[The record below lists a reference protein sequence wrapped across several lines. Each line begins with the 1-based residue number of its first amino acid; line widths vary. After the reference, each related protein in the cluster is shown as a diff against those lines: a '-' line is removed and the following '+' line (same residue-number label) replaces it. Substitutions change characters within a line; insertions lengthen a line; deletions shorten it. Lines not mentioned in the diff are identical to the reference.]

1 MMALRIA
8 RLIQRYGIDAD
19 CAAVLAAFVWDCSHE

>member
-19 CAAVLAAFVWDCSHE
+19 RRRAGRLCLGLQP